1 MSSSPS
7 QKQSKKASVSK
18 NSKNNL
24 RAKLLFV
31 PKAIVVE
38 VPQKTPIQLIT
49 DEVRAFDKTFDK
61 SIIELMLSTVMD
73 AKSPDKNAFIKRYS
87 PLNVD
92 FQMAW
97 KNFKMFFG
105 NDGRPRSWFYPEM
118 GRVESRALILRSAYN
133 ELSLEQK
140 EEMDSKEVKE
150 MLENYEEQSK
160 FFIVRHC
167 VMRDDCF
174 TVVRL
179 ERNVH
184 PDGTTTV
191 DYSRHWFGI
200 NKQNQVQLM
209 DDSGTMGSLSPSSNT
224 VEEYL
229 RKNFASAG
237 LNEVVVSNFASQ
249 SRNYCKC

>member
-1 MSSSPS
+1 M
-7 QKQSKKASVSK
+7 
-18 NSKNNL
+18 
-24 RAKLLFV
+24 FV
-31 PKAIVVE
+31 PEAIVVE

-118 GRVESRALILRSAYN
+118 GRDESRALILRSAYN
-133 ELSLEQK
+133 ELSLKQK

-150 MLENYEEQSK
+150 MLKNYEEQSK

-184 PDGTTTV
+184 PNGTTTV
-191 DYSRHWFGI
+191 NYSRHWFGI
-200 NKQNQVQLM
+200 NKQNQVQFM
-209 DDSGTMGSLSPSSNT
+209 DDFGTMGSWSPSSNT

-229 RKNFASAG
+229 QKNFASAG
-237 LNEVVVSNFASQ
+237 LNKVVVSNFASQ
-249 SRNYCKC
+249 SRNYGNC